1 MLAASASLSSTTQC
15 QSNEAFSANCL
26 VSPPEVKEIVDVA
39 ERFQFGKIANTRLR
53 HGTKFV
59 EIFIFSRR
67 DRLHF
72 EALSKMASEQ
82 LGLGTSSVQ
91 MMPSLSPVSS
101 RSP

>member
-1 MLAASASLSSTTQC
+1 MLAASASLSSTTQS

-26 VSPPEVKEIVDVA
+26 VSPPEVKEIVDAA
-39 ERFQFGKIANTRLR
+39 ERFQIANTRLR

-91 MMPSLSPVSS
+91 MMPSLSHVSS
-101 RSP
+101 NHRRF